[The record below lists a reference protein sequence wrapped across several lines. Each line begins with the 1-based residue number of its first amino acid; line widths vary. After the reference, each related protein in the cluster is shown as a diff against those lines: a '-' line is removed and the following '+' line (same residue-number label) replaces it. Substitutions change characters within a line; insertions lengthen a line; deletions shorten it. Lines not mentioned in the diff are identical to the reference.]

1 MDPLELLLASHEL
14 LPVGD
19 RGLLVEHGQDIR
31 GRIDGAGGKF
41 VGVLDRVD
49 GTLRLDAATQE
60 TDDQRSFWL
69 QTNVSALH
77 RHTDDGKLQ
86 AQQLACAK
94 ALVDVLVEQK
104 ALRKAFEP
112 HLAAV
117 CARDVPGA
125 VAMGL
130 NADGH
135 LPLIER
141 VFKKICA
148 APAPAAAVKVP
159 TAKPAAAA
167 ASTSAEAKPVVK
179 TEVKTEPE
187 AESAAPEQKVK
198 RAKKE
203 KLRLLYED
211 GVFYVASAVSCM
223 RLDDVARESL
233 QEWWHKRRSPKT
245 AGLELECDAKQ
256 WPLFVGD
263 LERLLTA

>member
-141 VFKKICA
+141 VFKNLLG
-148 APAPAAAVKVP
+148 
-159 TAKPAAAA
+159 TGGGGHRRRRRRRRRRRWRRQ
-167 ASTSAEAKPVVK
+167 SARRPQ
-179 TEVKTEPE
+179 PR
-187 AESAAPEQKVK
+187 PK
-198 RAKKE
+198 RTQ
-203 KLRLLYED
+203 R
-211 GVFYVASAVSCM
+211 
-223 RLDDVARESL
+223 
-233 QEWWHKRRSPKT
+233 
-245 AGLELECDAKQ
+245 
-256 WPLFVGD
+256 
-263 LERLLTA
+263 